1 AERALRAG
9 RGLGAEAAALLSPAP
24 LTRNVEPV
32 LKIRRHEAGA
42 YLQELRG
49 LGRPPVNPR
58 LVVRGAAVAVVPG
71 RAGTT
76 PQGNRLLA
84 AVERQVLAGKRVVR
98 LFFRPAA
105 PAITRAAAAAA
116 AWRARLVVSAP
127 VTVTHRGASL

>member
-1 AERALRAG
+1 
-9 RGLGAEAAALLSPAP
+9 
-24 LTRNVEPV
+24 
-32 LKIRRHEAGA
+32 
-42 YLQELRG
+42 
-49 LGRPPVNPR
+49 PR
-58 LVVRGAAVAVVPG
+58 LVVRGATVAVVPG

-105 PAITRAAAAAA
+105 AAITPAAAAAA

-127 VTVTHRGASL
+127 VTVTYHGASLTTLPPERLARFLRIRPRATAIDVSLDTAGL